1 MGSHFLGVKFIKM
14 GVFWEIM
21 DITALP
27 LFEPMSLTNVDFGA
41 EGYVYRSL
49 DSRAIKVPLAPFNEY
64 LARLENENTINY
76 RLYYGGVA
84 VPQPVGLFKI
94 AASSFPLL
102 PSFYENSGYVPALV
116 REFVSGKEYKDLT
129 DVQKVKAESLH
140 RLEINKAKQLGI
152 IPFGDARHA
161 SNCFYEQEGDFLTR
175 AVLIDFGFWKKRS
188 E

>member
-1 MGSHFLGVKFIKM
+1 
-14 GVFWEIM
+14 M
-21 DITALP
+21 DINTLP
-27 LFEPMSLTNVDFGA
+27 LYEPMNLTNVDFGA
-41 EGYVYRSL
+41 EGYVYRSS
-49 DSRAIKVPLAPFNEY
+49 DFIAIKVPLAPFDNF
-64 LARLENENTINY
+64 LVQLENENTINY

-116 REFVSGKEYKDLT
+116 REFVSGKEYIDLT
-129 DVQKVKAESLH
+129 DVQKVKAKSLH
-140 RLEINKAKQLGI
+140 KLELNRVNELGI
-152 IPFGDARHA
+152 IPFGDARYA
-161 SNCFYEQEGDFLTR
+161 SNCLYEQEGDFLTR